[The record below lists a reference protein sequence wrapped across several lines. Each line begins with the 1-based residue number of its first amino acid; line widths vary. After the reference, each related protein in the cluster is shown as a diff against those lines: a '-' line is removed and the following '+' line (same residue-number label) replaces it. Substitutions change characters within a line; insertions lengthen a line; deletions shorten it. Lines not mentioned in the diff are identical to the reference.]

1 MKEKIIEL
9 RKILPIPMGEAI
21 QLLKEN
27 DNDIEKCAYLFI
39 TKSIKEIQTLTGC
52 DEAMA
57 NQYYKA
63 EKYDF
68 NRTVSAIREA
78 IYDANYI
85 SIEGVTKENISLIF
99 KWLNLIEEE
108 DFGRALDFS
117 YLNMVLDTMFLIP
130 SLQETAEIVQKA
142 KDAKD
147 IIFEGY
153 SDSDS
158 LDEFVR
164 RHKRLD
170 DSEEFQQA
178 DRMINLRITVIK
190 EELIRHTRNL

>member
-39 TKSIKEIQTLTGC
+39 AKSIKEIQTLTGC

-68 NRTVSAIREA
+68 T
-78 IYDANYI
+78 
-85 SIEGVTKENISLIF
+85 GLF
-99 KWLNLIEEE
+99 
-108 DFGRALDFS
+108 
-117 YLNMVLDTMFLIP
+117 
-130 SLQETAEIVQKA
+130 
-142 KDAKD
+142 
-147 IIFEGY
+147 
-153 SDSDS
+153 
-158 LDEFVR
+158 
-164 RHKRLD
+164 RL
-170 DSEEFQQA
+170 SGKQF
-178 DRMINLRITVIK
+178 MTRITY
-190 EELIRHTRNL
+190 L

>member
-1 MKEKIIEL
+1 
-9 RKILPIPMGEAI
+9 
-21 QLLKEN
+21 
-27 DNDIEKCAYLFI
+27 
-39 TKSIKEIQTLTGC
+39 
-52 DEAMA
+52 
-57 NQYYKA
+57 
-63 EKYDF
+63 
-68 NRTVSAIREA
+68 
-78 IYDANYI
+78 
-85 SIEGVTKENISLIF
+85 
-99 KWLNLIEEE
+99 
-108 DFGRALDFS
+108 
-117 YLNMVLDTMFLIP
+117 MVLDTMFLIP

-153 SDSDS
+153 SGSDS

-178 DRMINLRITVIK
+178 DRMINLRLTVIK